1 MGSIIVVASNK
12 VCQNAKGKCYSTRY
26 IGKINSVKSLQ
37 YLRPVHCKLSKQKIV
52 QHKQSQNLN
61 NASQSKASQN
71 RTSQSKTSQIID
83 IQDWKYNPYAP
94 VL

>member
-1 MGSIIVVASNK
+1 MGSIIVVASNR

-26 IGKINSVKSLQ
+26 IGKINSIKSLQ
-37 YLRPVHCKLSKQKIV
+37 YLRPVHCKLSKHRTIQHEV
-52 QHKQSQNLN
+52 SQHKE
-61 NASQSKASQN
+61 SQSLSKA
-71 RTSQSKTSQIID
+71 SQSKTSQIVD